1 MLTEK
6 QQKFINS
13 LYEFGMKNGV
23 KAVEIA
29 YPECKKENRS
39 QMLYDLLKKPHIK
52 RAIEEKNYT
61 ELEDGISLAISKLK
75 ELATNKNN
83 KFPPSVVLSA
93 CNSILDRNSISG
105 VARSEVINKVEHLSE
120 QELES
125 QLNSILSQ
133 LGIDKTSITH

>member
-39 QMLYDLLKKPHIK
+39 QMLYDLLRKPHIK

-61 ELEDGISLAISKLK
+61 ELEDGIPLAITKLK
-75 ELATNKNN
+75 ELATNK
-83 KFPPSVVLSA
+83 KGSIPPSVVLSA

-105 VARSEVINKVEHLSE
+105 IARSEIINKVEHLSE
-120 QELES
+120 QELEA
-125 QLNSILSQ
+125 QLNSILNQ
-133 LGIDKTSITH
+133 LGIDKNSITH